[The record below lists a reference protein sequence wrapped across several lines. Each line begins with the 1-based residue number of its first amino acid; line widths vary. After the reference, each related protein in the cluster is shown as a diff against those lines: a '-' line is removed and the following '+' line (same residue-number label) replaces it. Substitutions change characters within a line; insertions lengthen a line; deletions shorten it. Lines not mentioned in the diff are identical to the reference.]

1 MSLGYRTRVISSAL
15 FFSLTAASYSKL
27 LNLSKEEV
35 EDNRRHMGLIT
46 DNEFK
51 HYLNKDLSTPEGT
64 NDLIWKE
71 VANGTERI
79 RTSTIV
85 HSDLYQNYKISWE
98 QNSKT
103 GEKRNETKIKWGQP
117 YED

>member
-1 MSLGYRTRVISSAL
+1 MVLRT
-15 FFSLTAASYSKL
+15 
-27 LNLSKEEV
+27 NV
-35 EDNRRHMGLIT
+35 ET
-46 DNEFK
+46 QQ
-51 HYLNKDLSTPEGT
+51 YLNKGLSTPEGT